1 MQNSRQ
7 NQKFSTRKTGDSA
20 EILVVRHLESL
31 GYKIVE
37 RNFYC
42 KVGEL
47 DIIATD
53 TKELVF
59 VEVRSRHSDTALNP
73 LFTLSEKKQNSI
85 KKAAQIYLMK
95 NPVDLPFRFDVAV
108 VTMNPEPE
116 IEIIENAFFKFP
128 FR

>member
-1 MQNSRQ
+1 MENLHQNH
-7 NQKFSTRKTGDSA
+7 KFSTRKTGNSA
-20 EILVVRHLESL
+20 ETLVVRHLESL

-42 KVGEL
+42 KTGEL

-53 TKELVF
+53 GKELVF
-59 VEVRSRHSDTALNP
+59 VEVRSRHSDAAINP
-73 LFTLSEKKQNSI
+73 LFTISEKKQNSI

-95 NPVDLPFRFDVAV
+95 NPVDLPFRFDIAV

-116 IEIIENAFFKFP
+116 IEIIENAFFEFP